1 MHFYTSLYTYDFM
14 CSQDKRISVYVGCEK
29 ISVSYFVCIRGNNDG
44 EISAYFQCRE
54 NILASTNLKMTA
66 SLK

>member
-1 MHFYTSLYTYDFM
+1 M